1 LRIRVFEDL
10 SGHAQIFESLNTR
23 ILKYTLVF
31 GKILKFVPQTI
42 ASMIFRLPISISLW
56 RAGIAIPVLAAVFL
70 LQPVRLVAQAAVSF
84 EATSETREIVEGGT
98 FEVSFS
104 LKNAQ
109 GSRFVIPDFKG
120 FKVVGGPSEM
130 RGMSIVNGQST
141 SHQTWTFDLEATRTG
156 TFTIGAASVTANGK
170 ILTTKPLTI
179 QVVPSRA
186 GKGAATPPPGSDDQ
200 IFIAGE
206 LDSETAYPGQ
216 QVTWRIKLYTQLSV
230 EGADL
235 IELPDFE
242 GFFSKEKRR
251 FDTRVQYQT
260 VRGKKYAVKTLHE
273 EALFPQEAKEY
284 NIGIAKV
291 RAAVEAS
298 GGLSMLLGAKPVLL
312 QTQPVR
318 LKVKPLP
325 APAPAS
331 FSGAVGQYEWTV
343 SSDKGALTTD
353 DALTVTMLIQGNG
366 DANRVAAPT
375 LVSSDSLEV
384 FEPKVKAEESYEN
397 MEQVVHSKTLEY
409 VVLPKEPGTYS
420 IQPVFAFFDPDSN
433 RFIVKT
439 AQKIEFVVSAGKNYQ
454 PKSAQPDSLSM
465 SAPVTQSASQ
475 KWYDSP
481 LLWWG
486 LSGLLVL
493 LLLFLIFR
501 KKRPN
506 QVQIPQEQVQP
517 MVFPAQKTFRDRF
530 ASIPELLRNGEPKLF
545 YDALLKSLQSYLSEN
560 LQIPPAQMNVGTVLQ
575 RLREYQAS
583 SLVTENILNIWEVC
597 EQSIYAGKDQASIM
611 EGTWRR
617 TELVLK
623 ELDGLLRRNSTVR
636 KP

>member
-1 LRIRVFEDL
+1 MTLR
-10 SGHAQIFESLNTR
+10 S
-23 ILKYTLVF
+23 
-31 GKILKFVPQTI
+31 
-42 ASMIFRLPISISLW
+42 PISFSLL
-56 RAGIAIPVLAAVFL
+56 RAGIALPVLVAVFL
-70 LQPVRLVAQAAVSF
+70 LQRAPLVAQAAVSF
-84 EATSETREIVEGGT
+84 EATAETREIVEGGT

-109 GSRFVIPDFKG
+109 GSRFVMPDLKG
-120 FKVVGGPSEM
+120 FKIVGGPSEM
-130 RGMSIVNGQST
+130 RGMSIVNGQSM
-141 SHQTWTFDLEATRTG
+141 SHQTWTFDLEAPRTG

-170 ILTTKPLTI
+170 TLTTKPLTI

-186 GKGAATPPPGSDDQ
+186 GKGAAVPPPGSDDQ
-200 IFIAGE
+200 IFIASE
-206 LDSETAYPGQ
+206 LDHETAYPGQ

-251 FDTRVQYQT
+251 FDTRVRYQT

-318 LKVKPLP
+318 LRVKPLP
-325 APAPAS
+325 APVPAS
-331 FSGAVGQYEWTV
+331 FSGAVGQYEYTV

-366 DANRVAAPT
+366 DANRVTVPVLA
-375 LVSSDSLEV
+375 SSDSLEV

-420 IQPVFAFFDPDSN
+420 IQPAFAFFDPDSN
-433 RFIVKT
+433 RFIIKT
-439 AQKIEFVVSAGKNYQ
+439 AQKIEFVVTAGKNYQ
-454 PKSAQPDSLSM
+454 PKSTEPDSLSLP
-465 SAPVTQSASQ
+465 APVSQSISQ

-486 LSGLLVL
+486 LSGLFVL
-493 LLLFLIFR
+493 ILLFLIFR
-501 KKRPN
+501 KKRSG
-506 QVQIPQEQVQP
+506 QVHVLKEQQIQP

-530 ASIPELLRNGEPKLF
+530 ASMPELLRNGEPKQF

-560 LQIPPAQMNVGTVLQ
+560 LQIPPAQMNVETVRQ

-583 SLVTENILNIWEVC
+583 PLVTENILTIWEVC

-611 EGTWRR
+611 EGTWKR
-617 TELVLK
+617 TEMVLK
-623 ELDGLLRRNSTVR
+623 ELDGLLRRNSAGR
-636 KP
+636 KF

>member
-1 LRIRVFEDL
+1 M
-10 SGHAQIFESLNTR
+10 T
-23 ILKYTLVF
+23 
-31 GKILKFVPQTI
+31 
-42 ASMIFRLPISISLW
+42 FRLPISFSLC
-56 RAGIAIPVLAAVFL
+56 RAGIALPVLAASL
-70 LQPVRLVAQAAVSF
+70 WLQPLRLAAQSAVSF
-84 EATSETREIVEGGT
+84 EAAAETREVVEGGT

-109 GSRFVIPDFKG
+109 GSRFVMPDFKG
-120 FKVVGGPSEM
+120 FKIAGGPSEM
-130 RGMSIVNGQST
+130 RGMSIINGQST

-156 TFTIGAASVTANGK
+156 TFTIGPASVTANGK
-170 ILTTKPLTI
+170 TLTTKPLTI

-186 GKGAATPPPGSDDQ
+186 GKGASTPPPGSDDQ

-206 LDSETAYPGQ
+206 LDRQTAYPGE

-235 IELPDFE
+235 IELPAFE

-291 RAAVEAS
+291 RAAVEAGG
-298 GGLSMLLGAKPVLL
+298 GGLGMLLGAKPVLL

-343 SSDKGALTTD
+343 SGDRSTLTTD
-353 DALTVTMLIQGNG
+353 DALTITISIHGNG
-366 DANRVAAPT
+366 DANRVAAPA

-384 FEPKVKAEESYEN
+384 FEPKVKEDESYEN

-409 VVLPKEPGTYS
+409 VVLPKEPGSYS

-433 RFIVKT
+433 RFILKT
-439 AQKIEFVVSAGKNYQ
+439 AQKIDFQVTAGKNYQ
-454 PKSAQPDSLSM
+454 PKSPQPDSLTVA
-465 SAPVTQSASQ
+465 APISQSVSH

-493 LLLFLIFR
+493 LLLVLIFR
-501 KKRPN
+501 KKGRQTAAP
-506 QVQIPQEQVQP
+506 VAVDHVQP
-517 MVFPAQKTFRDRF
+517 VIFPAQKTYRDRF
-530 ASIPELLRNGEPKLF
+530 ASIPQLLKNGEPRQF
-545 YDALLKSLQSYLSEN
+545 YDTLLKSLQGYLSEN
-560 LQIPPAQMNVGTVLQ
+560 LQIPPAQMNVDTVRQ
-575 RLREYQAS
+575 RLREYQAP
-583 SLVTENILNIWEVC
+583 SLVTENILAIWEVC

-611 EGTWRR
+611 DGTWHR
-617 TELVLK
+617 TELILK
-623 ELDGLLRRNSTVR
+623 ELDALLRRNSAVR
-636 KP
+636 KV